1 MRISDWSSDLCSS
14 DLLHGV
20 SPTAPST
27 LRVYQFRH
35 SRRCPLAWPPARS
48 GSYSVPAQKG
58 NGKFGREFAHEFMD
72 KTARQGLAN
81 SAGPGGVRR
90 SSSGR
95 LLTEPASRR
104 HHGGAR
110 TFMRTAALVAFLV
123 ALLVGTLLAG
133 IYLWWS
139 LS

>member
-72 KTARQGLAN
+72 QTARQGLAN
-81 SAGPGGVRR
+81 SDGPGGVRR
-90 SSSGR
+90 RSEEHTSELQS
-95 LLTEPASRR
+95 L
-104 HHGGAR
+104 
-110 TFMRTAALVAFLV
+110 MRISYAVFCLKKNNK
-123 ALLVGTLLAG
+123 
-133 IYLWWS
+133 
-139 LS
+139 